1 MAERKVIEINH
12 GLSGIYGKEIKAA
25 SQRITDAR

>member
-12 GLSGIYGKEIKAA
+12 ALSGIYGKEIKFVA
-25 SQRITDAR
+25 QRTTEAR